1 MRMAK
6 KIVTPDWYEIQNGI
20 LLGRKLSPFKK
31 KLKYSL
37 NSVLNLTSLGKGG
50 GQTSPPPDFQ
60 NSSKKIISHRFRV
73 IKV

>member
-50 GQTSPPPDFQ
+50 DKRPPDFQ